1 MTPRTTTRPAARR
14 PFALAL
20 VALAAATSAACS
32 TAAPSEPETT
42 EQLVGLF
49 RFTAGGFADG
59 KPTGTYFKMAIVGG
73 TADGP
78 FVNNANSPIDEGR
91 VTALKP
97 GTAGG
102 LRTGAYQSEAK
113 PGFRNGDSLS
123 GSVITPTKFFD
134 VLFGISTN
142 AVDPQTRAPL
152 PAPSITRTGTTLTA
166 DVSAWAASW
175 NNQEFNQGAPKPVPR
190 TDAAAA
196 GQEQVGKAW
205 DVVSQRWLAQP
216 AAAKATGP
224 TANGTFDPATR
235 RFTLDWTSHIQG
247 GPFNDFTGVW
257 HLEGVFEPGPP
268 PTADGATASAHSSAP
283 KKAP

>member
-1 MTPRTTTRPAARR
+1 MTARR
-14 PFALAL
+14 SLAIAL
-20 VALAAATSAACS
+20 VALAAGGAVACGS
-32 TAAPSEPETT
+32 SSDAPAQETPEP
-42 EQLVGLF
+42 LVGLF
-49 RFTAGGFADG
+49 RFTPGGFADG

-73 TADGP
+73 TAQGP
-78 FVNNANSPIDEGR
+78 FVSNANSPIAGGE

-102 LRTGAYQSEAK
+102 LRTGAFQSEAA

-142 AVDPQTRAPL
+142 AVDPQTKAAL
-152 PAPSITRTGTTLTA
+152 PAPSVQRTGTKLTG

-175 NNQEFNQGAPKPVPR
+175 NNQEFNQGAPKPVPK
-190 TDAAAA
+190 TDATAA
-196 GQEQVGKAW
+196 GQENVAKAW

-216 AAAKATGP
+216 AAAKSTGP
-224 TANGTFDPATR
+224 TATGTFDPGTR

-257 HLEGVFEPGPP
+257 HLEGVFEPGLP
-268 PTADGATASAHSSAP
+268 PTR
-283 KKAP
+283 

>member
-1 MTPRTTTRPAARR
+1 MRVLSASRSTTRRAG
-14 PFALAL
+14 ALAF
-20 VALAAATSAACS
+20 VSVVAAASAACGS
-32 TAAPSEPETT
+32 PAPSQPETP

-49 RFTAGGFADG
+49 RFAPGGFADG

-91 VTALKP
+91 VTALQP

-142 AVDPQTRAPL
+142 AVDPQTRAAL
-152 PAPSITRTGTTLTA
+152 PTPSVTRTGTRLTA

-196 GQEQVGKAW
+196 GQEQVAKAW

-216 AAAKATGP
+216 AAAKSTGP
-224 TANGTFDPATR
+224 TATGTFDPATR

-257 HLEGVFEPGPP
+257 HLEGVFEPGLP
-268 PTADGATASAHSSAP
+268 PTAAGAPAAPHSSAP

>member
-1 MTPRTTTRPAARR
+1 MTSRPPAGSTARR
-14 PFALAL
+14 SLAAVL
-20 VALAAATSAACS
+20 VALAAATSAACG
-32 TAAPSEPETT
+32 AAQPSEPDTA

-49 RFTAGGFADG
+49 RFTPGGFSDG

-78 FVNNANSPIDEGR
+78 FVNNANSPLDEGR

-142 AVDPQTRAPL
+142 AVDPQTRAAL
-152 PAPSITRTGTTLTA
+152 PVPSVTRTGTELTA

-175 NNQEFNQGAPKPVPR
+175 NNQEFNQGAPKPVAR

-196 GQEQVGKAW
+196 GQEQVAKAW

-224 TANGTFDPATR
+224 TATGTFDPATR
-235 RFTLDWTSHIQG
+235 HFTLDWTSHIQG

-268 PTADGATASAHSSAP
+268 TTATATPRSSAP

>member
-1 MTPRTTTRPAARR
+1 MRAISAPRRTTRR
-14 PFALAL
+14 AGALAL
-20 VALAAATSAACS
+20 IAVIAAASAACGS
-32 TAAPSEPETT
+32 PAPSQPENP

-49 RFTAGGFADG
+49 RFTPGGFAGG

-91 VTALKP
+91 VTALRP
-97 GTAGG
+97 GSAGG

-142 AVDPQTRAPL
+142 AVDPQTLAAL
-152 PAPSITRTGTTLTA
+152 PTPSVTRTGTRLTA

-175 NNQEFNQGAPKPVPR
+175 NNQEFNQGAPKPVAR

-196 GQEQVGKAW
+196 GQEQVAKAW

-216 AAAKATGP
+216 AAAKSTGP
-224 TANGTFDPATR
+224 TATGTFDPATR

-257 HLEGVFEPGPP
+257 HLEGVFEPGLP
-268 PTADGATASAHSSAP
+268 PTAAGPPASPHSSAP

>member
-1 MTPRTTTRPAARR
+1 MTPLPLSLPTARR
-14 PFALAL
+14 AGALAL
-20 VALAAATSAACS
+20 AALTLATSAACGS
-32 TAAPSEPETT
+32 PSPSQPEAP

-49 RFTAGGFADG
+49 RFTPGGFADG

-78 FVNNANSPIDEGR
+78 FVNNANSPVDEGR
-91 VTALKP
+91 VTALHP

-113 PGFRNGDSLS
+113 PGFAGGDSRS

-152 PAPSITRTGTTLTA
+152 PAPSVTRTGTTLTA

-196 GQEQVGKAW
+196 GQEQVARAW

-216 AAAKATGP
+216 AAAKSTGP
-224 TANGTFDPATR
+224 AATGTFDAATR

-268 PTADGATASAHSSAP
+268 PSAAPSGSPAPVAP

>member
-1 MTPRTTTRPAARR
+1 MTARR
-14 PFALAL
+14 SLAL
-20 VALAAATSAACS
+20 GIAVLAAATTVACNPPAQ
-32 TAAPSEPETT
+32 TQPETA

-49 RFTAGGFADG
+49 RFTPGGFAGG

-78 FVNNANSPIDEGR
+78 FVNNANSPIDSGQ
-91 VTALKP
+91 VTALEP
-97 GTAGG
+97 GKAGG

-113 PGFRNGDSLS
+113 PGFRAGDSLS
-123 GSVITPTKFFD
+123 GSVIAPTKFFD

-142 AVDPQTRAPL
+142 AVDPQTKAAL
-152 PAPSITRTGTTLTA
+152 PAPSVSRTGTRLTA

-175 NNQEFNQGAPKPVPR
+175 NNQEFNQGAPKPVPK

-196 GQEQVGKAW
+196 GQDQVAKAW

-216 AAAKATGP
+216 AAAKSDGPSAT
-224 TANGTFDPATR
+224 GTFDPATR
-235 RFTLDWTSHIQG
+235 RFTLYWTSHIQG

-257 HLEGVFEPGPP
+257 HLEGVFEPGL
-268 PTADGATASAHSSAP
+268 PTASSSVSSSTPPSASTAP